1 MIWPHLAAAVL
12 DASGSTGFHWDL
24 GDLATWA
31 LAVLALGAL
40 IAAILAYRK
49 QSSSDDHLAEQVRT
63 QSEALAEQRKATR
76 ALADQAEAQRK
87 ALEDQQAAN
96 AKQAEALDAQLAELS
111 QRAAAVARQQADA
124 VTIKPGDW
132 RGSVPG
138 VRTRNGPAVHKAVVT
153 NGWYRPVRDIACCV
167 QTEQNGPLHPACL
180 VARRVPVPPSPFG
193 QASPTATSLDG
204 YTLDDRVED
213 SKIRLLKAGE
223 TAEFV
228 FVYDVATHQG
238 ILTLRFTDDA
248 GLCWQVDNDLHLQ
261 QLDTRDW

>member
-1 MIWPHLAAAVL
+1 MIWPNLAAAAL
-12 DASGSTGFHWDL
+12 DADDSTGFHWDL

-63 QSEALAEQRKATR
+63 QSEALVEQRKATK
-76 ALADQAEAQRK
+76 ALADQAKAQRK

-96 AKQAEALDAQLAELS
+96 AKQAGMLDAQLAELS
-111 QRAAAVARQQADA
+111 QRAAAAARQQADA
-124 VTIKPGDW
+124 VTIKPGGW

-138 VRTRNGPAVHKAVVT
+138 VRTGNGPPVHKAVVT
-153 NGWYRPVRDIACCV
+153 NDSYRPIRDVACCV

-180 VARRVPVPPSPFG
+180 TARRVQVPPSPFG
-193 QASPTATSLDG
+193 QAPATATNLEG
-204 YTLDDRVED
+204 YILGDPMED
-213 SKIRLLKAGE
+213 PKIQLLKAGE

-228 FVYDVATHQG
+228 FIYDVATYQG

-261 QLDTRDW
+261 QFGQRDW